1 MAGDRISP
9 QDQESK
15 GKNKTG
21 NKIEAQII
29 TQKSFLGQYSSFGKN
44 KESVPKYEWSGRTAS
59 LKIIRGCAVSGGIK
73 TKTNR

>member
-29 TQKSFLGQYSSFGKN
+29 TQKSFLGQYSSFGKSS
-44 KESVPKYEWSGRTAS
+44 KV
-59 LKIIRGCAVSGGIK
+59 
-73 TKTNR
+73 